1 MSAMP
6 GSILDRA
13 IRREPLD
20 SHDGRSGAVLER
32 VVLDDGTKLVV
43 KTAAPGTDL
52 PGAATNDPGRELWLW
67 SSGIL
72 GQLPAGV
79 DHAIVDGWQ
88 DADGTIVTV
97 MRDLGDAVV
106 GWRGPITRSR
116 CRRLLRAAT
125 AVHRR
130 FAGQHVARLCPLE
143 RRLTL
148 FSPRVVAA
156 AGSDD
161 PFGALVAR
169 GWEYFAEIAPPDV
182 AAEVF
187 AVFDHPELLASQLR
201 ENGSTLIHGD
211 LWLVNVALAPR
222 GVVLLDWGLAT
233 EAPAAVELAS
243 FLAGNASS
251 VHATREQI
259 IDDYRELCG
268 DLHHEPTLR
277 LAMLAGLAELGWNKA
292 LDIAQNPQ
300 IAERERADLA
310 WWVTQA
316 RMALDTTGTRTPPR
330 SHPAAPEPQAQD
342 HSVRVGRE
350 RR

>member
-1 MSAMP
+1 MAMSAMP

-20 SHDGRSGAVLER
+20 GHDGRSGAVLER
-32 VVLDDGTKLVV
+32 VVLDDGTKLIV

-79 DHAIVDGWQ
+79 GHAIVDGWQ
-88 DADGTIVTV
+88 AGDGTIVTV

-125 AVHRR
+125 AVHHR

-148 FSPRVVAA
+148 FSPRAIAA
-156 AGSDD
+156 AGGDD
-161 PFGALVAR
+161 AFGALVAR
-169 GWEYFAEIAPPDV
+169 GWEYFAEIVPSDV

-211 LWLVNVALAPR
+211 LWLVNVALQPR

-243 FLAGNASS
+243 FLAGNASHQ
-251 VHATREQI
+251 VE
-259 IDDYRELCG
+259 G
-268 DLHHEPTLR
+268 
-277 LAMLAGLAELGWNKA
+277 
-292 LDIAQNPQ
+292 
-300 IAERERADLA
+300 
-310 WWVTQA
+310 
-316 RMALDTTGTRTPPR
+316 
-330 SHPAAPEPQAQD
+330 
-342 HSVRVGRE
+342 RVLKRC
-350 RR
+350 

>member
-1 MSAMP
+1 M
-6 GSILDRA
+6 
-13 IRREPLD
+13 
-20 SHDGRSGAVLER
+20 
-32 VVLDDGTKLVV
+32 
-43 KTAAPGTDL
+43 
-52 PGAATNDPGRELWLW
+52 
-67 SSGIL
+67 
-72 GQLPAGV
+72 
-79 DHAIVDGWQ
+79 
-88 DADGTIVTV
+88 
-97 MRDLGDAVV
+97 
-106 GWRGPITRSR
+106 
-116 CRRLLRAAT
+116 
-125 AVHRR
+125 
-130 FAGQHVARLCPLE
+130 ARLCPLE

-148 FSPRVVAA
+148 FSPRVIAA
-156 AGSDD
+156 AGGDTT
-161 PFGALVAR
+161 FAATVAR

-187 AVFDHPELLASQLR
+187 TVFDHPELLASQLR

-211 LWLVNVALAPR
+211 LWLVNVALQPR

-330 SHPAAPEPQAQD
+330 SHPAAPEPQSQD
-342 HSVRVGRE
+342 HGARVRRE